1 MRSDDACAYLEHNC
15 SNSVNLGRA
24 HALKPSRAA
33 GSGACA
39 AHSTTPVNV
48 YPVPPTSGVAGSAV
62 PITIELAITV
72 RTSAAGSRL
81 VLAGVPDD
89 VNLPANVIV
98 HTPMYTKNDTPL
110 YVATPEA
117 ALMGLAFP
125 DSTHA
130 AGATVVVTVM
140 SSCAVT
146 TLVPILNTTA
156 ATASVEGIASIRRT
170 RSAAPNL

>member
-1 MRSDDACAYLEHNC
+1 M
-15 SNSVNLGRA
+15 
-24 HALKPSRAA
+24 
-33 GSGACA
+33 
-39 AHSTTPVNV
+39 NV

-62 PITIELAITV
+62 PISIELAITV
-72 RTSAAGSRL
+72 RTTGTGTAL

-98 HTPMYTKNDTPL
+98 HTPMYTKNDTSL

-140 SSCAVT
+140 ASCAVT

-156 ATASVEGIASIRRT
+156 ATASI
-170 RSAAPNL
+170 